1 MPKMKT
7 NSSAKKRM
15 KIHAGGK
22 ITRRQAMESHN
33 RGKMSPKRLRKL
45 GKAQPL
51 AKNDYPEALRLLG
64 KR

>member
-15 KIHAGGK
+15 KVSAGGK
-22 ITRRQAMESHN
+22 ISRRKAMESHL
-33 RGKMSPKRLRKL
+33 RGKMSPKRRRQLSKD
-45 GKAQPL
+45 QPL
-51 AKNDYPEALRLLG
+51 AKADYPEALRLLG